1 MLLKLI
7 EKDLIRKKI
16 WKETT
21 DSVQQ
26 KDFEENKREIC
37 KIISRRELIRRTQI
51 SWQKKLRICQTCKIA
66 SSTHP
71 PPQILCINR
80 IYLEQQIQVVVQE
93 FQQQR

>member
-37 KIISRRELIRRTQI
+37 KIISRIELIRRTQI
-51 SWQKKLRICQTCKIA
+51 SWQKKKNLEYAKLA

-71 PPQILCINR
+71 PPQSRALI
-80 IYLEQQIQVVVQE
+80 E
-93 FQQQR
+93 FT